1 MKMTY
6 DRTVDALTIR
16 FLEER
21 VECEVL
27 RLNDQV
33 AVDIGPGERIV
44 AIEIL
49 DGNEASPQTAPNQSG
64 GGSCMREALAQSAV
78 LTPAA
83 RRRV

>member
-1 MKMTY
+1 VKMTY
-6 DRTVDALTIR
+6 DSAVDALTIR
-16 FLEER
+16 LVEER

-49 DGNEASPQTAPNQSG
+49 DASDLIPG
-64 GGSCMREALAQSAV
+64 LKERGV
-78 LTPAA
+78 LLENLRIAA
-83 RRRV
+83 

>member
-1 MKMTY
+1 MGTPMKMTY
-6 DRTVDALTIR
+6 DPTVDALTIR
-16 FLEER
+16 FVEER

-49 DGNEASPQTAPNQSG
+49 DASDLISG
-64 GGSCMREALAQSAV
+64 LEERGVSLENLKVSA
-78 LTPAA
+78 
-83 RRRV
+83 